1 MYVGSYY
8 ILTNMHGRKHGLL
21 EQNIKPM
28 KFLCCVTPGPRGG
41 RSHSFP
47 KFIVTLIRKRRTRVP
62 GVAIMSISN
71 ISNTLVMRSIVHLIY
86 CSCSIFQPGH
96 GYISYL
102 STLYQ
107 KLLNVDNCGY
117 IFIKSSCFAVQ
128 MLKNNTT
135 IQ

>member
-1 MYVGSYY
+1 MLLTRFIHHLNIYPTKIYFNPLELRENRPRNVCW
-8 ILTNMHGRKHGLL
+8 ILLLTNMHGRKHGLL

-86 CSCSIFQPGH
+86 CSCSI
-96 GYISYL
+96 
-102 STLYQ
+102 
-107 KLLNVDNCGY
+107 V
-117 IFIKSSCFAVQ
+117 
-128 MLKNNTT
+128 
-135 IQ
+135 